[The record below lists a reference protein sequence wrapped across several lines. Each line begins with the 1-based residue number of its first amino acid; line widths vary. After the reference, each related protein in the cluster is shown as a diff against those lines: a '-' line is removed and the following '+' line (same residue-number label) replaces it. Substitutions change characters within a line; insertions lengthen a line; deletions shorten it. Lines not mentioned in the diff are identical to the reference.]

1 MIPLFNINNYT
12 IDTAK
17 FDSLLNDSV
26 VEEFEKEIASY
37 VGAKY
42 ACSVHSA
49 TMAIFLCLLEQ
60 DEDVVEIPSIIP
72 PVVPNAILCAN
83 HKVKYKDDVDWVGSS
98 YVLHKISDYKIIDS
112 AQQLSEG
119 QFRKQADDQDL
130 MIFSFYPT
138 KPVRSIDGGM
148 IVSNDKEKIDRL
160 KILSRYGMTTDKD
173 SWKRKIIL
181 PGWKMYMNS
190 IQAEVALKNFNKLQK
205 KESSL
210 EIIRKFYNDSFGLN
224 NISNH
229 LYRVRVKNRSLFMS
243 QMQDAGIQCGVHY
256 STVHNIECYKSDF
269 QSCLDKSIVE
279 SEQTVS
285 IPFNEKL
292 TDKQVEYV
300 VGRVKEYAVFA

>member
-12 IDTAK
+12 INTAK

-83 HKVKYKDDVDWVGSS
+83 HKVKYKDDIDWVGSS
-98 YVLHKISDYKIIDS
+98 YILHKISDYKIIDS

-138 KPVRSIDGGM
+138 KPVGSIDGGM

-224 NISNH
+224 NVSNH

-300 VGRVKEYAVFA
+300 VGRVKEYAVFT